1 MYYPAAPSPCFYFSS
16 YQNTH
21 THTQRLGRLVR
32 EGRFVEALQL
42 GLELYEGKAH
52 AVVGRLGGREL
63 KGQEMQ
69 LPNVKGQSVFF
80 FYLINKHMETYAHSC
95 NASGL
100 LCMFKS

>member
-1 MYYPAAPSPCFYFSS
+1 MNELSCCTLPLFLFLFLSEH
-16 YQNTH
+16 TH

-69 LPNVKGQSVFF
+69 LPNVKGQSG
-80 FYLINKHMETYAHSC
+80 FYFS
-95 NASGL
+95 
-100 LCMFKS
+100 